1 MFDCSS
7 KFLLSFTI
15 IGEHFP
21 GKYGT
26 EGKGMTEFLSPSPT
40 RVIQW
45 ATAGTPAA
53 CPPGATSPAAPRSS
67 RATTPSATA

>member
-1 MFDCSS
+1 MN
-7 KFLLSFTI
+7 
-15 IGEHFP
+15 FP
-21 GKYGT
+21 
-26 EGKGMTEFLSPSPT
+26 LPT
-40 RVIQW
+40 HVIQW